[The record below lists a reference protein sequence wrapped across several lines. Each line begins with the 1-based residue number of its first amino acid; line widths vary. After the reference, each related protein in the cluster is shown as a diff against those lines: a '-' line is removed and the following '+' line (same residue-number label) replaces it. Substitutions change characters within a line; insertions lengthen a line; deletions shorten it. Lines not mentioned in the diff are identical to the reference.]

1 MGLLTSFLEWKFCG
15 IRSKEVMEVEHKTSS
30 PFLMGI
36 TDRQNLFHN
45 ETNKSQICHQSVF
58 IDPDSDRSICN
69 FAAAVPFYDI
79 WLR

>member
-1 MGLLTSFLEWKFCG
+1 
-15 IRSKEVMEVEHKTSS
+15 MEVEPKSS

-36 TDRQNLFHN
+36 TDRQRLFHN

-79 WLR
+79 RLR